1 MSSIADQAAQK
12 PQITM
17 LDQGEQTLA
26 FYAWPN
32 APENARAAVLLLH
45 GLGEHMGRY
54 GHVASALQAAGY
66 VVFGY
71 DHHGHGLS
79 SGLRGNLLSPSQ
91 LLDDVRFVI
100 EQVRALTPAPMVLL
114 GHSMGGLIAARAVAQ
129 SLPHIDALVMSS
141 PALGAQTNV
150 IQKFLLATLPKL
162 FPHVRVDNGVK
173 TTWVAR
179 DAQVVRAY
187 VEDPLVHRQISAGL
201 AAWILKE
208 GAQTVAQASVWT
220 MPTLLLYA
228 GQDQL
233 VLPQAS
239 AEFTRL
245 APSDVLQSHCFNV
258 MYHEIFNDPEKA
270 MVLVKLLAWLDA
282 RYAL

>member
-100 EQVRALTPAPMVLL
+100 EQVRALTSAPMVLL

-208 GAQTVAQASVWT
+208 GAQTVAQASAWT

-270 MVLVKLLAWLDA
+270 MVLAKLLAWLDG
-282 RYAL
+282 RYVL

>member
-12 PQITM
+12 PHITQ
-17 LDQGEQTLA
+17 LDHGEQTLA
-26 FYAWPN
+26 FYVWPQP
-32 APENARAAVLLLH
+32 PENARAAVLLLH

-54 GHVASALQAAGY
+54 GYIASALQAAGY

-79 SGLRGNLLSPSQ
+79 SGMRGNLLSSTH
-91 LLDDVRFVI
+91 LLDDVGFVI
-100 EQVRALTPAPMVLL
+100 KHVRALTPAPLVLL
-114 GHSMGGLIAARAVAQ
+114 GHSMGGLIAARAVAN

-141 PALGAQTNV
+141 PALGAQTNL

-173 TTWVAR
+173 TPWVAR

-208 GAQTVAQASVWT
+208 GAQTVAQASAWS

-239 AEFTRL
+239 AEFARL
-245 APSDVLQSHCFNV
+245 APSQVVQSHCFNV

-270 MVLVKLLAWLDA
+270 LVLTKLLAWLES

>member
-150 IQKFLLATLPKL
+150 IQKLLLATLPKL
-162 FPHVRVDNGVK
+162 VPHVRVDNGVK

-208 GAQTVAQASVWT
+208 GAQTVAQASAWT

-270 MVLVKLLAWLDA
+270 MVLVKLLAWLDG

>member
-79 SGLRGNLLSPSQ
+79 SGLRGDLLSPSQ

-208 GAQTVAQASVWT
+208 GAQTVAQASAWT

-270 MVLVKLLAWLDA
+270 MVLAKLLAWLDG
-282 RYAL
+282 RYVL

>member
-208 GAQTVAQASVWT
+208 GAQTVAQASAWT

-270 MVLVKLLAWLDA
+270 MVLAKLLAWLDG
-282 RYAL
+282 RYVL

>member
-12 PQITM
+12 LQVTM

-32 APENARAAVLLLH
+32 APENARAAILLLH

-66 VVFGY
+66 AVFGY

-91 LLDDVRFVI
+91 LLDDARFVI
-100 EQVRALTPAPMVLL
+100 EHVRTLTPAPMVLL
-114 GHSMGGLIAARAVAQ
+114 GHSMGGLIAARAVANA
-129 SLPHIDALVMSS
+129 LPHIDALVMSS
-141 PALGAQTNV
+141 PALGAQTNL
-150 IQKFLLATLPKL
+150 IQKILLATLPKV
-162 FPHVRVDNGVK
+162 FPHIWVDNGVK
-173 TTWVAR
+173 SAWVAR
-179 DAQVVRAY
+179 DAKVVRAY
-187 VEDPLVHRQISAGL
+187 LEDPLVHRQISAGL

-208 GAQTVAQASVWT
+208 GTQTVAQASAWST
-220 MPTLLLYA
+220 PTLLLYA

-239 AEFTRL
+239 AEFARL
-245 APSDVLQSHCFNV
+245 APTQVVQSHCFNV

-270 MVLVKLLAWLDA
+270 LVLTKLLTWLDN

>member
-12 PQITM
+12 PQITL
-17 LDQGEQTLA
+17 LDHAEQMLA
-26 FYAWPN
+26 FYDWPQP
-32 APENARAAVLLLH
+32 PENPRAAVLLLH

-54 GHVASALQAAGY
+54 GHIASALQTAGY

-71 DHHGHGLS
+71 DHHGHGMS
-79 SGLRGNLLSPSQ
+79 SGLRGNLISPLY

-100 EQVRALTPAPMVLL
+100 EHVRTLSSAPLVLL

-129 SLPHIDALVMSS
+129 GLPHIDALVMSS
-141 PALGAQTNV
+141 PALGAQTNL

-162 FPHVRVDNGVK
+162 FPHIRVDNGVK

-208 GAQTVAQASVWT
+208 GPLTVAQANTWQ

-239 AEFTRL
+239 AEFARL
-245 APSDVLQSHCFNV
+245 APAQLVQSHCFNV

-270 MVLVKLLAWLDA
+270 LVLAKLLAWLDN
-282 RYAL
+282 RYPL

>member
-12 PQITM
+12 PLITQ
-17 LDQGEQTLA
+17 LDHGEQTLA
-26 FYAWPN
+26 FYAWPQPPQN
-32 APENARAAVLLLH
+32 PRAAVLLLH

-91 LLDDVRFVI
+91 LVDDVHFVI
-100 EQVRALTPAPMVLL
+100 GHVRTLTPAPLVVL

-141 PALGAQTNV
+141 PALGAQTNW

-162 FPHVRVDNGVK
+162 LPHVRVEK
-173 TTWVAR
+173 R
-179 DAQVVRAY
+179 C
-187 VEDPLVHRQISAGL
+187 EIGL
-201 AAWILKE
+201 ACTRRPGGSRLLRRPLGTSTNFCRIGCLDTERRRSNRGPSQHVVHADLADVCGSRSVGTAASE
-208 GAQTVAQASVWT
+208 CRVCTLSALTGAAVALFQC
-220 MPTLLLYA
+220 
-228 GQDQL
+228 
-233 VLPQAS
+233 
-239 AEFTRL
+239 
-245 APSDVLQSHCFNV
+245 DVPRDL
-258 MYHEIFNDPEKA
+258 
-270 MVLVKLLAWLDA
+270 
-282 RYAL
+282 

>member
-12 PQITM
+12 PQLTL

-32 APENARAAVLLLH
+32 APENAHAAILLLH

-100 EQVRALTPAPMVLL
+100 EHVRALTPAPMVLL
-114 GHSMGGLIAARAVAQ
+114 GHSMGGLIAARAVANA
-129 SLPHIDALVMSS
+129 LPHIDALVMSS
-141 PALGAQTNV
+141 PALGAQTNF
-150 IQKFLLATLPKL
+150 IQKMLLATLPKL
-162 FPHVRVDNGVK
+162 LPHIRVDNGVK
-173 TTWVAR
+173 TAWVAR
-179 DAQVVRAY
+179 DAKVVRAY
-187 VEDPLVHRQISAGL
+187 LEDPLVHRQISAGL

-208 GAQTVAQASVWT
+208 GPQTVAQASAWST
-220 MPTLLLYA
+220 PTLLLYA

-239 AEFTRL
+239 AEFARL
-245 APSDVLQSHCFNV
+245 APAQVVQSHCFNV

-270 MVLVKLLAWLDA
+270 LVLTKLLAWLDN

>member
-12 PQITM
+12 PQLTM

-32 APENARAAVLLLH
+32 APENAHAAILLLH

-100 EQVRALTPAPMVLL
+100 EHVRALTPAPMVLL
-114 GHSMGGLIAARAVAQ
+114 GHSMGGLIAARAVANA
-129 SLPHIDALVMSS
+129 LPHIDALVMSS
-141 PALGAQTNV
+141 PALGVQTNF
-150 IQKFLLATLPKL
+150 IQKMLLATLPKL
-162 FPHVRVDNGVK
+162 LPHIRVDNGVK
-173 TTWVAR
+173 TAWVAR
-179 DAQVVRAY
+179 DAKVVRAY
-187 VEDPLVHRQISAGL
+187 LEDPLVHRQISAGL
-201 AAWILKE
+201 AAWLLKE
-208 GAQTVAQASVWT
+208 GPQTVAQASAWS

-239 AEFTRL
+239 AEFVRL
-245 APSDVLQSHCFNV
+245 APAQVVQSHCFNV

-270 MVLVKLLAWLDA
+270 LVMAKLLAWLDN

>member
-100 EQVRALTPAPMVLL
+100 EQVRALTPAPLVLL

-208 GAQTVAQASVWT
+208 GAQTVAQASAWT
-220 MPTLLLYA
+220 TPTLLLYA

-239 AEFTRL
+239 AEFARL

-270 MVLVKLLAWLDA
+270 MVLAKLLAWLDG

>member
-12 PQITM
+12 PLITQ
-17 LDQGEQTLA
+17 LDHGEQTLA
-26 FYAWPN
+26 FYAWPQPSQN
-32 APENARAAVLLLH
+32 PRAAVLLLH

-91 LLDDVRFVI
+91 LVDDVHFVI
-100 EQVRALTPAPMVLL
+100 GHVRTLTPAPLVVL

-141 PALGAQTNV
+141 PALGAQTNW

-162 FPHVRVDNGVK
+162 LPHVRVDNGVK
-173 TTWVAR
+173 SAWLAR

-187 VEDPLVHRQISAGL
+187 SEDPLVHRQISAGL
-201 AAWILKE
+201 AAWILRE
-208 GAQTVAQASVWT
+208 GAQTVAQASTWS
-220 MPTLLLYA
+220 MPTLLMYA

-239 AEFTRL
+239 AEFARL
-245 APSDVLQSHCFNV
+245 APSQVLQSHCFNV

-270 MVLVKLLAWLDA
+270 MVFAKLLSWLDN
-282 RYAL
+282 RYAH

>member
-12 PQITM
+12 PQITT

-100 EQVRALTPAPMVLL
+100 EQVRALTHAPLVLL

-129 SLPHIDALVMSS
+129 SLPHIDAFVMSS

-208 GAQTVAQASVWT
+208 GAQTVAQASAWT

-239 AEFTRL
+239 AEFARL

-270 MVLVKLLAWLDA
+270 MVLAKLLAWLDG

>member
-12 PQITM
+12 PQITT

-71 DHHGHGLS
+71 DYHGHGLS

-208 GAQTVAQASVWT
+208 GAQTVAQASAWT

-239 AEFTRL
+239 AEFARL

-270 MVLVKLLAWLDA
+270 MVLAKLLAWLEG

>member
-12 PQITM
+12 PHITQ
-17 LDQGEQTLA
+17 LDHGEQTLA
-26 FYAWPN
+26 FYSWPQPPQN
-32 APENARAAVLLLH
+32 PHAAVLLLH

-91 LLDDVRFVI
+91 LVDDVHFVI
-100 EQVRALTPAPMVLL
+100 GHVRTLTPAPLVLL

-129 SLPHIDALVMSS
+129 SLPNIDALVMSS
-141 PALGAQTNV
+141 PALGAQTNW
-150 IQKFLLATLPKL
+150 IQKVLLATLPKL
-162 FPHVRVDNGVK
+162 LPHVRVDNGVK
-173 TTWVAR
+173 SAWLAR
-179 DAQVVRAY
+179 DAKVVRAY
-187 VEDPLVHRQISAGL
+187 LEDPLVHRQISAGL

-208 GAQTVAQASVWT
+208 GAQTVAQASAWS
-220 MPTLLLYA
+220 MPTLLMYA

-239 AEFTRL
+239 ADFARL
-245 APSDVLQSHCFNV
+245 APSQVLQSQCFNV

-270 MVLVKLLAWLDA
+270 VVFAKLLSWLDN
-282 RYAL
+282 RYAH

>member
-12 PQITM
+12 PHITQ
-17 LDQGEQTLA
+17 LDHREQTLA
-26 FYAWPN
+26 FYAWPQP
-32 APENARAAVLLLH
+32 PENARAAVLLLH

-54 GHVASALQAAGY
+54 GYIASTLQAAGY

-79 SGLRGNLLSPSQ
+79 SGMRGNLLSSTH
-91 LLDDVRFVI
+91 LLDDVDFVI
-100 EQVRALTPAPMVLL
+100 KRVRALTPAPLVLL
-114 GHSMGGLIAARAVAQ
+114 GHSMGGLIAARAVAN

-141 PALGAQTNV
+141 PALGAQTNL

-173 TTWVAR
+173 TPWVAR

-208 GAQTVAQASVWT
+208 GAQTVAQASAWS

-239 AEFTRL
+239 AEFARL
-245 APSDVLQSHCFNV
+245 APSEVLQSYCFNV

-270 MVLVKLLAWLDA
+270 MVLTKLLAWLDS
-282 RYAL
+282 RYVL

>member
-1 MSSIADQAAQK
+1 MSSIADQAVQK
-12 PQITM
+12 PQITT

-100 EQVRALTPAPMVLL
+100 EQVRALTPAPLVLL

-208 GAQTVAQASVWT
+208 GAQTVAQASAWT

-239 AEFTRL
+239 AEFARL

-270 MVLVKLLAWLDA
+270 MVLAKLLAWLDG

>member
-12 PQITM
+12 PHITQ
-17 LDQGEQTLA
+17 LDHREQTLA
-26 FYAWPN
+26 FYAWPQP
-32 APENARAAVLLLH
+32 PENARAAVLLLH

-54 GHVASALQAAGY
+54 GYIASALQAAGY
-66 VVFGY
+66 LVFGY

-79 SGLRGNLLSPSQ
+79 SGMRGNLLSSTH
-91 LLDDVRFVI
+91 LLDDVDFVI
-100 EQVRALTPAPMVLL
+100 KHVRALTPAPLVLL
-114 GHSMGGLIAARAVAQ
+114 GHSMGGLIAARAVAN

-141 PALGAQTNV
+141 PALGAQTNL

-173 TTWVAR
+173 TPWVAR

-187 VEDPLVHRQISAGL
+187 MEDPLVHRQISAGL

-208 GAQTVAQASVWT
+208 GAQTVAQASAWS

-239 AEFTRL
+239 AEFVRL
-245 APSDVLQSHCFNV
+245 APSEVLQSYCFNV

-270 MVLVKLLAWLDA
+270 MVLSKLLAWLDS

>member
-71 DHHGHGLS
+71 DHQGHGLS

-91 LLDDVRFVI
+91 LLDDVRFLI

-150 IQKFLLATLPKL
+150 IQKLLLATLPKL

-208 GAQTVAQASVWT
+208 GAQTVAQASAWT

-245 APSDVLQSHCFNV
+245 APSYVLQSHCFNV

-270 MVLVKLLAWLDA
+270 MVLAKLLAWLDG

>member
-12 PQITM
+12 PLITQ
-17 LDQGEQTLA
+17 LDRGEQTLA
-26 FYAWPN
+26 FYAWPQPPQN
-32 APENARAAVLLLH
+32 PRAAVLLLH

-79 SGLRGNLLSPSQ
+79 SGLRGNLLSPCQ
-91 LLDDVRFVI
+91 LVDDVHFVI
-100 EQVRALTPAPMVLL
+100 GHVRTLTPAPLVVL

-141 PALGAQTNV
+141 PALGAQTNW
-150 IQKFLLATLPKL
+150 IQNFLLATLPKL
-162 FPHVRVDNGVK
+162 LPHVRVDNGVK
-173 TTWVAR
+173 SAWLAR

-187 VEDPLVHRQISAGL
+187 SEDPLVHRQISAGL
-201 AAWILKE
+201 AAWILRE
-208 GAQTVAQASVWT
+208 GAQTVAQASTWS
-220 MPTLLLYA
+220 MPTLLMYA

-239 AEFTRL
+239 AEFARL
-245 APSDVLQSHCFNV
+245 APSQVLQSHCFNV

-270 MVLVKLLAWLDA
+270 MVFAKLLSWLDN
-282 RYAL
+282 RYAH

>member
-12 PQITM
+12 PQITT

-100 EQVRALTPAPMVLL
+100 EQVRALTPAPLVLL

-208 GAQTVAQASVWT
+208 GAQTVAQASAWT
-220 MPTLLLYA
+220 TPTLLLYA

-239 AEFTRL
+239 AEFARL

-270 MVLVKLLAWLDA
+270 MVLAKLLAWLDG

>member
-12 PQITM
+12 PQITT

-100 EQVRALTPAPMVLL
+100 EQVRALTPAPLVLL
-114 GHSMGGLIAARAVAQ
+114 GHSMGGLVAARAVAQ

-208 GAQTVAQASVWT
+208 GAQTVAQVSAWT

-239 AEFTRL
+239 AEFARL

-270 MVLVKLLAWLDA
+270 MVLAKLLAWLDG

>member
-12 PQITM
+12 PQITL
-17 LDQGEQTLA
+17 LDHAEHMLA
-26 FYAWPN
+26 FYDWPQP
-32 APENARAAVLLLH
+32 PENPRATILLLH

-54 GHVASALQAAGY
+54 GHIASALQTAGY

-71 DHHGHGLS
+71 DHHGHGMS
-79 SGLRGNLLSPSQ
+79 SGLRGNLLSP
-91 LLDDVRFVI
+91 LHLIDDVHFVI
-100 EQVRALTPAPMVLL
+100 EHVRTLSSAPLVLL
-114 GHSMGGLIAARAVAQ
+114 GHSMGGLVAARAVAQ
-129 SLPHIDALVMSS
+129 GLPHIDALVMSS
-141 PALGAQTNV
+141 PALGAQTNL

-162 FPHVRVDNGVK
+162 FPHLRVDNGVK

-208 GAQTVAQASVWT
+208 GPLTVAQANTWQ

-239 AEFTRL
+239 AEFARL
-245 APSDVLQSHCFNV
+245 APAQLVQSHCFNV

-270 MVLVKLLAWLDA
+270 LVLAKLLAWLDN
-282 RYAL
+282 RYPL

>member
-12 PQITM
+12 PQITT

-100 EQVRALTPAPMVLL
+100 EQVRALTHAPLVLL

-208 GAQTVAQASVWT
+208 GAQTVAQASAWT

-239 AEFTRL
+239 AEFARL

-270 MVLVKLLAWLDA
+270 MVLAKLLAWLDG

>member
-54 GHVASALQAAGY
+54 GHVARALQAAGY

-208 GAQTVAQASVWT
+208 GAQTVAQASAWT

-233 VLPQAS
+233 VLPQTS
-239 AEFTRL
+239 AEFARL

-270 MVLVKLLAWLDA
+270 MVLTKLLAWLDN

>member
-12 PQITM
+12 PQITT

-100 EQVRALTPAPMVLL
+100 EQVRALTPAPLVLL

-208 GAQTVAQASVWT
+208 GAQTVAQASAWT

-239 AEFTRL
+239 AEFARL

-270 MVLVKLLAWLDA
+270 MVLAKLLAWLDN

>member
-12 PQITM
+12 PQLTL

-32 APENARAAVLLLH
+32 APENAHAAILLLH

-100 EQVRALTPAPMVLL
+100 EHVRALTPAPMVLL
-114 GHSMGGLIAARAVAQ
+114 GHSMGGLIAARAVANA
-129 SLPHIDALVMSS
+129 LPHIDALVMSS
-141 PALGAQTNV
+141 PALGAQTNF
-150 IQKFLLATLPKL
+150 IQKMLLATLPKL
-162 FPHVRVDNGVK
+162 LPHIRVDNGVK
-173 TTWVAR
+173 TAWVAR
-179 DAQVVRAY
+179 DAKVVRAY
-187 VEDPLVHRQISAGL
+187 LEDPLVHRQISAGL

-208 GAQTVAQASVWT
+208 GPQTVAQASAWST
-220 MPTLLLYA
+220 PTLLLYA

-239 AEFTRL
+239 AEFARL
-245 APSDVLQSHCFNV
+245 APVQVVQSHCFNV

-270 MVLVKLLAWLDA
+270 LVLTKLLAWLDN

>member
-12 PQITM
+12 PLITQ
-17 LDQGEQTLA
+17 LDHGEQTLA
-26 FYAWPN
+26 FYSWPQPPQN
-32 APENARAAVLLLH
+32 PRAAVLLLH

-91 LLDDVRFVI
+91 LVDDVHFVI
-100 EQVRALTPAPMVLL
+100 GHVRTLTPAPLVVL
-114 GHSMGGLIAARAVAQ
+114 GHSMGGLIAARAVSQ

-141 PALGAQTNV
+141 PALGAQTNW

-162 FPHVRVDNGVK
+162 LPHVRVDNGVK
-173 TTWVAR
+173 SAWLAR

-187 VEDPLVHRQISAGL
+187 SEDPLVHRQISAGL
-201 AAWILKE
+201 AAWILRE
-208 GAQTVAQASVWT
+208 GAQTVAQASTWS
-220 MPTLLLYA
+220 MPTLLMYA

-239 AEFTRL
+239 AEFARL
-245 APSDVLQSHCFNV
+245 APSQVLQSHCFNV

-270 MVLVKLLAWLDA
+270 MVFAKLLSWLDN
-282 RYAL
+282 RYAH

>member
-1 MSSIADQAAQK
+1 
-12 PQITM
+12 
-17 LDQGEQTLA
+17 
-26 FYAWPN
+26 
-32 APENARAAVLLLH
+32 
-45 GLGEHMGRY
+45 MGRY

-100 EQVRALTPAPMVLL
+100 EQVRALTPAPLVLL

-150 IQKFLLATLPKL
+150 VQKFLLATLPKL

-208 GAQTVAQASVWT
+208 GAQTVAQASAWT

-239 AEFTRL
+239 AEFARL

-270 MVLVKLLAWLDA
+270 MVLAKLLAWLDG

>member
-12 PQITM
+12 PLITQ
-17 LDQGEQTLA
+17 LDRGEQTLA
-26 FYAWPN
+26 FYAWPQPPQN
-32 APENARAAVLLLH
+32 PRAAVLLLH

-91 LLDDVRFVI
+91 LVDDVHFVI
-100 EQVRALTPAPMVLL
+100 GHVRTLTPAPLVVL

-141 PALGAQTNV
+141 PALGAQTNW

-162 FPHVRVDNGVK
+162 LPHVRVDNGVK
-173 TTWVAR
+173 SAWLAR

-187 VEDPLVHRQISAGL
+187 SEDPLVHRQISAGL
-201 AAWILKE
+201 AAWILRE
-208 GAQTVAQASVWT
+208 GAQTVAQASTWS
-220 MPTLLLYA
+220 MPTLLMYA

-239 AEFTRL
+239 AEFARL
-245 APSDVLQSHCFNV
+245 APSQVLESHCFNV

-270 MVLVKLLAWLDA
+270 MVFAKLLSWLDN
-282 RYAL
+282 RYAH